1 MTRLILDRTP
11 ASLYSAPTLDA
22 DQLRVVNHSQG
33 AMRVLAGPGTGKT
46 TTLVAAMAVRLSG
59 PDALH
64 PDQVL
69 GLTFGRRAA
78 IDWRDQVT
86 AAVGG
91 GVVPLVSTFH
101 SFCYALVRRFQA
113 DEVYVTAT
121 RLLSGPEQQVRARQ
135 LFADAVADQRL
146 SWPDDLMPA
155 VGTRGL
161 AEEIRS
167 VMSRTRSH
175 MMDPQDLVGLGQS
188 TGRATWS
195 AIGVFMNEY
204 LDVLDAEGVMD
215 YSELIH
221 RAVLLSHRPDVQ
233 EYLHKTFKAIYVD
246 EYQDTDPGQVALL
259 KAMVNAD
266 SALVVVGDVDQAIYG
281 FRGADEA
288 GIRNFGQEFEEV
300 FGKPIVD
307 VVLSTCRRFGSDIRA
322 AASAVIGDRI
332 PAGFDPKSIIKHRN
346 PECVTDDV
354 GEISIQTFDSPG
366 AEAAHIADVIARAHA
381 TGELQWSDFAVIVRS
396 AVVSIPTIYRAFV
409 AAGIP
414 VEVAADEIPLHQDPA
429 VSPLVTMLRVIDN
442 PKFATVDV
450 VADLLT
456 GPLAGI
462 DPVDLRR
469 FGSYLRAADRC
480 AERAP
485 RPAMTLI
492 GQALLDPS
500 SLLDVPPGRH
510 DAAVLAMRTLGK
522 LLADARTQMQ
532 KGASPHEVLWTVW
545 QGTSW
550 PKKLQEQAIGFGAAS
565 TRAHRDLDAICSLF
579 DLANRFV
586 ARGRGKDLTNFLDEI
601 QAQEI
606 PAEALAENDVRND
619 SVRLLTAHRAK
630 GLQWKFVVVAGAQE
644 ELWPGLRQ
652 HQTLLQSDRIGPGIE
667 LLPVT
672 MRELLAQ
679 ERRLFYVA
687 LTRAKQ
693 TLLVTAVDT
702 SVRDDGVAPSRFVT
716 DIVAALPATAP
727 IHASGRPKRPLSVDG
742 VIANLRRTLSDIEQ
756 PELLRLA
763 AANQLAKM
771 ASDHG
776 PLFALAQPTKW
787 WGVLE
792 PTQNSHHKID
802 EVSISASGIMAIEK
816 CPAQWFLERK
826 VNATSQ
832 STMPLVFGN
841 ALHAIAQSISSGELE
856 SDISVIDEQLDR
868 LWPSMGYEAAWES
881 TRERRAAHD
890 ASVRLLSWLLNHQEN
905 TSLTESKLAW
915 NTTVAVTEPDGT
927 SREVA
932 LAITGRADRIEF
944 TEDGITIFDFK
955 TSKDSKKPKDLQL
968 DVQLALYTY
977 LMEHGSF
984 QSDGAM
990 RQRAP
995 GQSVQGAALVQLRVG
1010 EKDNSDVALVQQVS
1024 PQTHDENSRI
1034 PLEQR
1039 IGQAALVVLDE
1050 QYEARFEKQKC
1061 SMCAVRMLC
1070 PATPEGKQV
1079 LS

>member
-1 MTRLILDRTP
+1 MTRLILDRAP
-11 ASLYSAPTLDA
+11 AAPYLAPNLDA
-22 DQLRVVNHSQG
+22 DQLRVVNHRQG

-46 TTLVAAMAVRLSG
+46 TTLVAAMAARLSSPG
-59 PDALH
+59 ALN

-78 IDWRDQVT
+78 IDWRDQVS

-101 SFCYALVRRFQA
+101 SFCYALVRRFQS
-113 DEVYVTAT
+113 DEIYLTET
-121 RLLSGPEQQVRARQ
+121 RLLSGPEQQVRSRQ
-135 LFADAVADQRL
+135 LFADAIADQRL
-146 SWPDDLMPA
+146 NWPIDLMPA

-161 AEEIRS
+161 AEEIRA
-167 VMSRTRSH
+167 VMSRSRSH
-175 MMDPQDLVGLGQS
+175 MMDPEDLVELGRS
-188 TGRATWS
+188 TGRETWS

-259 KAMVNAD
+259 KAMVN
-266 SALVVVGDVDQAIYG
+266 SESSLVVVGDVDQAIYG
-281 FRGADEA
+281 FRGADEG
-288 GIRNFGQEFEEV
+288 GIRNFAQEFEKV
-300 FGKPIVD
+300 FGRPVVD

-332 PAGFDPKSIIKHRN
+332 PAGFDPQAIIKHRN
-346 PECVTDDV
+346 PECIAPDP
-354 GEISIQTFDSPG
+354 GEISIRTFDSAG
-366 AEAAHIADVIARAHA
+366 AEAAHIADAIARAHA
-381 TGELQWSDFAVIVRS
+381 GGDLQWSDFAVIVRS
-396 AVVSIPTIYRAFV
+396 AVVSVPTIYRALV

-429 VSPLVTMLRVIDN
+429 VAPLVTVLRVIDN
-442 PKFATVDV
+442 PNVATADV
-450 VADLLT
+450 VADLLS

-469 FGSYLRAADRC
+469 LGSYLRSLDRSPQ
-480 AERAP
+480 RAP

-492 GQALLDPS
+492 GQALLEPGA
-500 SLLDVPPGRH
+500 LLDVPPGRH
-510 DAAVLAMRTLGK
+510 DSAVLAIRNLATLISV
-522 LLADARTQMQ
+522 ARIAMQ
-532 KGASPHEVLWTVW
+532 KGASPHEVLWQVW
-545 QGTSW
+545 QGSGW
-550 PKKLQEQAIGFGAAS
+550 PTQLQEQAIGFGASS

-586 ARGRGKDLTNFLDEI
+586 ARGRGKDLTNFLDEM

-606 PAEALAENDVRND
+606 PAEALAENDIRND

-630 GLQWKFVVVAGAQE
+630 GLQWKFVVVASVQE
-644 ELWPGLRQ
+644 DLWPDLRQ
-652 HQTLLQSDRIGPGIE
+652 HQTLLQSDRIGPRIE
-667 LLPVT
+667 LLPLT

-687 LTRAKQ
+687 TTRAKQ
-693 TLLVTAVDT
+693 TLLITATDT

-716 DIVAALPATAP
+716 DIVAALPATVP
-727 IHASGRPKRPLSVDG
+727 IHTGGRPKRPLSIDG
-742 VIANLRRTLSDIEQ
+742 VIANLRRTLNDGEQ
-756 PELLRLA
+756 PELMRLA
-763 AANQLAKM
+763 AANQLAKL

-776 PLFALAQPTKW
+776 SLFEQAQPANW
-787 WGVLE
+787 WGLLE
-792 PTQNSHHKID
+792 PTENSHHKID

-826 VNATSQ
+826 VNATAQ
-832 STMPLVFGN
+832 SAMPLVFGN
-841 ALHAIAQSISSGELE
+841 ALHTIAQGLSSGELE
-856 SDISVIDEQLDR
+856 TDITVIDEQLDR
-868 LWPSMGYEAAWES
+868 LWPSMGYEAKWES
-881 TRERRAAHD
+881 VRERQSAHD
-890 ASVRLLSWLLNHQEN
+890 ASVRLLSWMLSHQEN
-905 TSLTESKLAW
+905 TSVTESKLSW
-915 NTTVAVTEPDGT
+915 HTTVAVTDPNGST
-927 SREVA
+927 REVA
-932 LAITGRADRIEF
+932 IAITGRADRIEF

-955 TSKDSKKPKDLQL
+955 TSKDSKKPKDLQV
-968 DVQLALYTY
+968 DVQLALYSY

-984 QSDGAM
+984 ESEGVMTQLGAD
-990 RQRAP
+990 QKVA
-995 GQSVQGAALVQLRVG
+995 GAALVQLRVG
-1010 EKDNSDVALVQQVS
+1010 EKDNSDIALVQKVS
-1024 PQTHDENSRI
+1024 PNTHDENSQI

-1039 IGQAALVVLDE
+1039 VGTAALVVLDE
-1050 QYEARFEKQKC
+1050 QYEARYEKQKC